1 MRRRSRSRS
10 CQRVASRGLLEW
22 NGHRFYHRGDGWQAG
37 RVSGSYPRA
46 ADSRRI
52 GPGCRARH
60 SGCAATGGNTMGL
73 DLLIRNGTIVDGSG
87 AARYQGDVGI
97 RQGQIVEIGRIR
109 AGAERVIDAD
119 GLIVAPGFVDGHTH
133 MDAQVAWDRI
143 GSCSCWHGVTTVIM
157 GNCGFALAPCRPEER
172 EWFARCLTAVEDIPT
187 ESMLAGID
195 WTWETFPEYLATVD
209 RLPKAINYGAYIGHS
224 ALRMYVMGKRALSET
239 ATDAD
244 LARMAGA
251 VKEAIRAGAMGF
263 SSSRATTHVT
273 PDNTPVASRI
283 ADWAEVDR
291 LVGAMGELGAGIF
304 QVGPDISGGLAQRA
318 FLARLQRVA
327 VESGR
332 PVMFGTIASRQG
344 DDPNPWTYQLE
355 YLDQCAAAGARVWG
369 QTTTRS
375 INAIFS
381 LKSYLPFDVLPA
393 WRELRRLPL
402 PEQKR
407 RLADPATRRQ
417 LMAEEAT
424 MKPRD
429 NVFQGGGAATTD
441 PRRPDYGNLYAMK
454 DVNWNDPTVAQLA
467 AAQGQHPVEVMI
479 DLALENENQVF
490 VQPLVNEHPDQ
501 VLGMLKHP
509 RTLATFSDSGAH
521 VCQEMGSSLQTH
533 MLSYWVRA
541 KQAFTLEEAVRK
553 LTFDNASAWD
563 ITDRGLLRAGYRA
576 DLVLFDEARVQPAM
590 PTVEADLPGGARR
603 LVQKAEGIAATI
615 VNGEVTLEHG
625 KPTGRLPG
633 ALLRGPGARPA

>member
-1 MRRRSRSRS
+1 MS
-10 CQRVASRGLLEW
+10 
-22 NGHRFYHRGDGWQAG
+22 
-37 RVSGSYPRA
+37 
-46 ADSRRI
+46 
-52 GPGCRARH
+52 
-60 SGCAATGGNTMGL
+60 L

-87 AARYQGDVGI
+87 AAGYPGDVAVQAG
-97 RQGQIVEIGRIR
+97 RIVEIGRVR
-109 AGAERVIDAD
+109 SAAERVIDAD
-119 GLIVAPGFVDGHTH
+119 GLVVAPGFVDGHTH
-133 MDAQVAWDRI
+133 MDAQVAWDPI

-187 ESMLAGID
+187 EAMLAGID

-224 ALRMYVMGKRALSET
+224 ALRMYVMGKRALSEP
-239 ATDAD
+239 ATEDD
-244 LARMAGA
+244 LARMTAA
-251 VKEAIRAGAMGF
+251 VKDAIRAGAMGF
-263 SSSRATTHVT
+263 SSSRSTTHVT
-273 PDNTPVASRI
+273 PDDTPVASRI
-283 ADWAEVDR
+283 AEWSEVDR

-304 QVGPDISGGLAQRA
+304 QVGPDISGGPAQRA
-318 FLARLQRVA
+318 FLARLMRVA
-327 VESGR
+327 LESGR
-332 PVMFGTIASRQG
+332 PVMFGTISSRQG
-344 DDPNPWTYQLE
+344 VDPNPWTYQLE
-355 YLDQCAAAGARVWG
+355 YLDECAAAGARVWG

-402 PEQKR
+402 AEQKQ
-407 RLADPATRRQ
+407 RLADPATRRA
-417 LMAEEAT
+417 LVADEAR

-441 PRRPDYGNLYAMK
+441 PRRPDYDNLYAMK
-454 DVNWNDPTVAQLA
+454 DVDWDDPTVAQLA
-467 AAQGQHPVEVMI
+467 AARGQHPVEVMI
-479 DLALENENQVF
+479 DLALANDNQVF
-490 VQPLVNEHPDQ
+490 VQPLVNEHPDH
-501 VLGMLKHP
+501 VLGMLRHP

-541 KQAFTLEEAVRK
+541 RQAFTLEQAVRK
-553 LTFDNASAWD
+553 LSFDNAAAWGLA
-563 ITDRGLLRAGYRA
+563 DRGLLRAGYRA
-576 DLVLFDEARVQPAM
+576 DLVLFDPAQVRPAM

-615 VNGEVTLEHG
+615 VNGEVTLENG

-633 ALLRGPGARPA
+633 LLLRGPGAPP

>member
-1 MRRRSRSRS
+1 
-10 CQRVASRGLLEW
+10 
-22 NGHRFYHRGDGWQAG
+22 
-37 RVSGSYPRA
+37 
-46 ADSRRI
+46 
-52 GPGCRARH
+52 
-60 SGCAATGGNTMGL
+60 MGL
-73 DLLIRNGTIVDGSG
+73 DLLIQNGTIVDGSG
-87 AARYQGDVGI
+87 AARYRGDVGV
-97 RQGQIVEIGRIR
+97 RDGRIVEVGRV
-109 AGAERVIDAD
+109 GSVAERTIDAD

-133 MDAQVAWDRI
+133 MDAQVAWDPI

-187 ESMLAGID
+187 EAMLTGID
-195 WTWETFPEYLATVD
+195 WTWETFPEYLANVD

-224 ALRMYVMGKRALSET
+224 ALRMYVMGKRALSEV
-239 ATDAD
+239 ATEDD
-244 LARMAGA
+244 LARMAAA
-251 VKEAIRAGAMGF
+251 VREAMRAGAMGF
-263 SSSRATTHVT
+263 SSSRSTTHVT
-273 PDNTPVASRI
+273 PDDTPVASRI
-283 ADWAEVDR
+283 AEWSEVDR
-291 LVGAMGELGAGIF
+291 LVGAMAEVGAGIF
-304 QVGPDISGGLAQRA
+304 QVGPDISGGVAQRA
-318 FLARLQRVA
+318 FLSRLKRVA
-327 VESGR
+327 LESGR

-355 YLDQCAAAGARVWG
+355 YLDECAAAGARVWG

-402 PEQKR
+402 AEQKA
-407 RLADPATRRQ
+407 RLADPATRRA
-417 LMAEEAT
+417 LVAEEAR

-454 DVNWNDPTVAQLA
+454 DVEWNDPTVAELA
-467 AAQGQHPVEVMI
+467 AARGQHPVEVMI
-479 DLALENENQVF
+479 DLALANDNQVF
-490 VQPLVNEHPDQ
+490 VQPLVNERPDH
-501 VLGMLKHP
+501 VLGMLRHP

-541 KQAFTLEEAVRK
+541 KQAFTLEQAVRK
-553 LTFDNASAWD
+553 LSHDNAAAWGLA
-563 ITDRGLLRAGYRA
+563 DRGLLEAGYRA
-576 DLVLFDEARVQPAM
+576 DLVLFDAERVRPAM

-615 VNGEVTLEHG
+615 VNGVVTLENG
-625 KPTGRLPG
+625 RSTGRLPG
-633 ALLRGPGARPA
+633 VLLRGAGAAR

>member
-1 MRRRSRSRS
+1 M
-10 CQRVASRGLLEW
+10 A
-22 NGHRFYHRGDGWQAG
+22 
-37 RVSGSYPRA
+37 
-46 ADSRRI
+46 
-52 GPGCRARH
+52 
-60 SGCAATGGNTMGL
+60 L

-87 AARYQGDVGI
+87 GPRYPGDVGI

-119 GLIVAPGFVDGHTH
+119 GLIVAPGFIDGHTH

-187 ESMLAGID
+187 ESMLTGID

-239 ATDAD
+239 ATNED
-244 LARMAGA
+244 LARMAGL

-263 SSSRATTHVT
+263 SSSRSTTHVT

-283 ADWAEVDR
+283 ADWAEVDC
-291 LVGAMGELGAGIF
+291 LVGAMAELGAGIF
-304 QVGPDISGGLAQRA
+304 QVGPDISGGLAQRT
-318 FLARLQRVA
+318 FLERLQRVA

-344 DDPNPWTYQLE
+344 EDPNPWTYQLE

-429 NVFQGGGAATTD
+429 NVLQGGGAATTD
-441 PRRPDYGNLYAMK
+441 PRRPDYHNLYAMK
-454 DVNWNDPTVAQLA
+454 DVNWNDPTVAELA
-467 AAQGQHPVEVMI
+467 AARGQHPVEVMI
-479 DLALENENQVF
+479 DLALENDNQVF
-490 VQPLVNEHPDQ
+490 VQPLVNERPEQ

-533 MLSYWVRA
+533 LLSYWVRA
-541 KQAFTLEEAVRK
+541 KQAFTLEAAVRK

-563 ITDRGLLRAGYRA
+563 ITDRGLLLAGYRA
-576 DLVLFDEARVQPAM
+576 DLVLFDEARVKPAM

-625 KPTGRLPG
+625 QPTGHLPG

>member
-1 MRRRSRSRS
+1 
-10 CQRVASRGLLEW
+10 
-22 NGHRFYHRGDGWQAG
+22 
-37 RVSGSYPRA
+37 
-46 ADSRRI
+46 
-52 GPGCRARH
+52 
-60 SGCAATGGNTMGL
+60 MGL

-87 AARYQGDVGI
+87 APRYQGDVGI
-97 RQGQIVEIGRIR
+97 RQGRIVEMGRV
-109 AGAERVIDAD
+109 GSTAERIVDAD
-119 GLIVAPGFVDGHTH
+119 GLVVAPGFVDGHTH
-133 MDAQVAWDRI
+133 MDAQVAWDPL

-157 GNCGFALAPCRPEER
+157 GNCGFALAPCPPGER

-187 ESMLAGID
+187 EAMLAGID

-224 ALRMYVMGKRALSET
+224 ALRMYVMGKRALHEI
-239 ATDAD
+239 ATEAD
-244 LARMAGA
+244 LDRMTAA

-263 SSSRATTHVT
+263 SSSRAHTHVT

-283 ADWAEVDR
+283 ADWTEIDR
-291 LVGAMGELGAGIF
+291 LVGAMAELSAGIF
-304 QVGPDISGGLAQRA
+304 QVGPDISGGRAQRA
-318 FLARLQRVA
+318 FLARLKQVA

-344 DDPNPWTYQLE
+344 DDPNPWTYQLD
-355 YLDQCAAAGARVWG
+355 YLDECATAGARVWG

-402 PEQKR
+402 TEQKQ
-407 RLADPATRRQ
+407 RLADPETRRR
-417 LMAEEAT
+417 LIAAEAT

-429 NVFQGGGAATTD
+429 NVLQGGGAATTD
-441 PRRPDYGNLYAMK
+441 PRKPDYHNLYAMK
-454 DVNWNDPTVAQLA
+454 DVEWNDPTVAELA
-467 AAQGQHPVEVMI
+467 AARQQHPVDVMI
-479 DLALENENQVF
+479 DLALANDDQVF
-490 VQPLVNEHPDQ
+490 VQPLVNEQPDQ
-501 VLGMLKHP
+501 VLGMLRHP

-541 KQAFTLEEAVRK
+541 RQAFTLEEAVRK
-553 LTFDNASAWD
+553 LSFDNASAWGLA
-563 ITDRGLLRAGYRA
+563 DRGLVREGYRA
-576 DLVLFDEARVQPAM
+576 DLVLFDAARVKPSM
-590 PTVEADLPGGARR
+590 PTVEMDLPGGARR

-625 KPTGRLPG
+625 ESTGRLPG
-633 ALLRGPGARPA
+633 VLLRGPGAVQ

>member
-1 MRRRSRSRS
+1 M
-10 CQRVASRGLLEW
+10 
-22 NGHRFYHRGDGWQAG
+22 
-37 RVSGSYPRA
+37 
-46 ADSRRI
+46 
-52 GPGCRARH
+52 
-60 SGCAATGGNTMGL
+60 TL
-73 DLLIRNGTIVDGSG
+73 DLLIRNGMIVDGSG
-87 AARYQGDVGI
+87 AARYPGDVAVQDGRI
-97 RQGQIVEIGRIR
+97 LEIGRVR
-109 AGAERVIDAD
+109 SAAERIIDAD
-119 GLIVAPGFVDGHTH
+119 GLVVAPGFVDGHTH
-133 MDAQVAWDRI
+133 MDAQVAWDPI

-187 ESMLAGID
+187 EAMLAGID
-195 WTWETFPEYLATVD
+195 WTWETFPEYMATVD

-224 ALRMYVMGKRALSET
+224 ALRMYVMGKRALSEP
-239 ATDAD
+239 ATEED
-244 LARMAGA
+244 LARMTAA
-251 VKEAIRAGAMGF
+251 VKEAIRTGAMGF
-263 SSSRATTHVT
+263 SSSRSTTHVT
-273 PDNTPVASRI
+273 PDDTPVASRI
-283 ADWAEVDR
+283 AEWSEVDR

-304 QVGPDISGGLAQRA
+304 QVGPDISGGPAQRA
-318 FLARLQRVA
+318 FLARLKRVA
-327 VESGR
+327 LESGR

-344 DDPNPWTYQLE
+344 VDPNPWTYQLE
-355 YLDQCAAAGARVWG
+355 YLDECAAAGARVWG

-402 PEQKR
+402 AEQKQ
-407 RLADPATRRQ
+407 RLTDPATRRA
-417 LMAEEAT
+417 LLAEEAR

-441 PRRPDYGNLYAMK
+441 PRKPDYDNLYAMK
-454 DVNWNDPTVAQLA
+454 DVEWNDPTVAQLA
-467 AAQGQHPVEVMI
+467 AARGQHPVEVMI
-479 DLALENENQVF
+479 DLALANDNQVF
-490 VQPLVNEHPDQ
+490 VQPLVNEHPDH
-501 VLGMLKHP
+501 VLGMLRHP

-541 KQAFTLEEAVRK
+541 KQAFTLEQAVCK
-553 LTFDNASAWD
+553 LSFDNAAAWGLA
-563 ITDRGLLRAGYRA
+563 DRGLLKAGYRA
-576 DLVLFDEARVQPAM
+576 DLVLFDPARVRPAM

-615 VNGEVTLEHG
+615 VNGAVTLENG

-633 ALLRGPGARPA
+633 ALLRGPGAAR